1 MAPAVAPAACARLRA
16 HARACHGLTSDASCG
31 TRGSWDAG
39 AVHGD
44 GTEKS
49 ADKGFVQSKRGA
61 NGVNRVREEGRER
74 QHRQGPAG
82 FVNAASQEQVRRPV
96 DVQVQFFFLLLAG
109 VGGAS
114 ACRALICL
122 HSVRLDGCE
131 LGCGCPSLADLAIL
145 SNEQKSAKGD
155 FPGPCPV
162 VWFPEDSSSDADQVD
177 VHCLWHTRVRG
188 RTRGAAL
195 SPPLRLAKQIGAAA
209 AAGASAVVLRS
220 TFLDL
225 GVNHPSRAP
234 LSLTPT
240 FACTLRATHV
250 AISHPN
256 ILTRIVLC

>member
-1 MAPAVAPAACARLRA
+1 METAVAPAACARLRA
-16 HARACHGLTSDASCG
+16 HAHACHGLTSDASCG

-49 ADKGFVQSKRGA
+49 ADKGFVQGKRGA

-96 DVQVQFFFLLLAG
+96 DVQVRFFFYFYFSSWLVFA
-109 VGGAS
+109 GAS
-114 ACRALICL
+114 ACRVLNCL
-122 HSVRLDGCE
+122 HRVRLDGCE

-162 VWFPEDSSSDADQVD
+162 VWFPEDSSSDAAQVD

-188 RTRGAAL
+188 RTL
-195 SPPLRLAKQIGAAA
+195 P
-209 AAGASAVVLRS
+209 
-220 TFLDL
+220 T
-225 GVNHPSRAP
+225 
-234 LSLTPT
+234 LTPRRT
-240 FACTLRATHV
+240 DWGSGSGRRKRGGAQEHF
-250 AISHPN
+250 S
-256 ILTRIVLC
+256 